1 MENLS
6 FECTTT
12 YWMVRVELSTITANT
27 VGKLIQICNISWK
40 PRNYKPIEMIY
51 QALVGLHISG
61 GEGLL
66 KRRLVREGAY

>member
-1 MENLS
+1 MHHY
-6 FECTTT
+6 T

-40 PRNYKPIEMIY
+40 PRNYKPIEIY
-51 QALVGLHISG
+51 IKPLWVYIFRG